1 MKRALLLLLSLA
13 CLVSVAGCVPPP
25 PPDQGYHDTTV
36 NVNHN
41 CNREVHHPKPPRQPQ
56 HVEHPR
62 PPQQRH
68 HVDPQNPPKPAAP
81 HDKGKYTDQRHY
93 R

>member
-1 MKRALLLLLSLA
+1 M
-13 CLVSVAGCVPPP
+13 
-25 PPDQGYHDTTV
+25 
-36 NVNHN
+36 NHN